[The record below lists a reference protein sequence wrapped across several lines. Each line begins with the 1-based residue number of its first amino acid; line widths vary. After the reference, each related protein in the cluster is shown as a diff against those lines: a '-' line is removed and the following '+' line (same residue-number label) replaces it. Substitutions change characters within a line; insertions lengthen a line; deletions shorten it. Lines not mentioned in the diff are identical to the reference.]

1 MDFAPTQV
9 MVRQIEPHPS
19 RSSPQCRT
27 CAHFD
32 RSPAAGSGTGSGD
45 VCDHPAQPV
54 SLVHGRSRVQAAVAR
69 MPARLNGLDSVQCG
83 PEGALHSPR
92 RAGLPGPGTPARWRH
107 TMPPLPDGTVL
118 LMMQAD
124 TGVKLPLALPAD
136 SARQLLASLI
146 TALPRGR

>member
-9 MVRQIEPHPS
+9 MVRALEPHPS

-32 RSPAAGSGTGSGD
+32 RGAANGD
-45 VCDHPAQPV
+45 LCEHPAQPV
-54 SLVHGRSRVQAAVAR
+54 NPVHGRSRVQASVAR
-69 MPARLNGLDSVQCG
+69 MAARLAGLDSVQCG
-83 PEGALHSPR
+83 PQGMLHSPR
-92 RAGLPGPGTPARWRH
+92 RTGQVGTGTPARWRH

-124 TGVKLPLALPAD
+124 TGVKLPLSLPAD
-136 SARQLLASLI
+136 NARQLLASLI